1 MRQPAVNT
9 RVPGPQRLG
18 IRQASGKITAS
29 HLRCRGTDMK
39 FAILI
44 YTDQTLLDAL
54 PEGQFDAK
62 MRDCLA
68 HADDLRQDGRLLD
81 SQMLERPATAKSVRV
96 RNGRQTV
103 VDGPFTETKEM
114 LAGFNLIEAEDLE
127 EAVRVATEFPW
138 THTGCVEV
146 RAVQDIEA
154 VRRRVNRSVPP
165 AVQASD
171 HA

>member
-1 MRQPAVNT
+1 
-9 RVPGPQRLG
+9 
-18 IRQASGKITAS
+18 
-29 HLRCRGTDMK
+29 MK

-44 YTDQTLLDAL
+44 YTDAALLDAL
-54 PEGQFDAK
+54 PAGQFDAK

-68 HADDLRQDGRLLD
+68 HADELRQDGRLLD
-81 SQMLERPATAKSVRV
+81 SQMLEGAATAKSVRV

-114 LAGFNLIEAEDLE
+114 LAGFNLIEAEDLD
-127 EAVRVATEFPW
+127 EAVRIATEFPW

-154 VRRRVNRSVPP
+154 VRRRVNRSAPVLGRTL
-165 AVQASD
+165 D
-171 HA
+171 

>member
-1 MRQPAVNT
+1 
-9 RVPGPQRLG
+9 
-18 IRQASGKITAS
+18 
-29 HLRCRGTDMK
+29 MK
-39 FAILI
+39 FVILI
-44 YTDQTLLDAL
+44 YTDKELLDAL

-62 MRDCLA
+62 MRSCLA

-138 THTGCVEV
+138 TQTGCVEV
-146 RAVQDIEA
+146 RAVQDIEV
-154 VRRRVNRSVPP
+154 VRQRVNSSLQQSRL
-165 AVQASD
+165 
-171 HA
+171 